1 MDPSGLFNDVSQP
14 LLALPGVAHGTMM
27 GFPCLRTD
35 GAFFA
40 SCDPRSGDLIVKLPA
55 ARVAMMVESGTGKPF
70 APSGGAFREW
80 VGIDDRNEERWTCLL
95 HQALTFVRNGEV
107 RDTGRAG

>member
-55 ARVAMMVESGTGKPF
+55 ARVAMMVESGSGKPF